1 VISGCFDK
9 IVRVWNVK
17 SRKVIDWQQTSH
29 YITALNMTSN
39 GDRLCVG
46 LINGDIVVYDSN
58 NGPAEAQG

>member
-1 VISGCFDK
+1 
-9 IVRVWNVK
+9 
-17 SRKVIDWQQTSH
+17 
-29 YITALNMTSN
+29 MTSN